1 MAASSGDQLA
11 LFNQYDS
18 EYCSKATEVA
28 RKIQAVASLSGD
40 QRRVKARELEAD
52 LKEADQIVRPAHGC
66 CLLVNSRPRSL
77 VQSDCARHLLRGAL
91 LVTVV
96 Y

>member
-28 RKIQAVASLSGD
+28 QKIQAVASLSGD

-66 CLLVNSRPRSL
+66 CLS
-77 VQSDCARHLLRGAL
+77 
-91 LVTVV
+91 TVV
-96 Y
+96 LGV